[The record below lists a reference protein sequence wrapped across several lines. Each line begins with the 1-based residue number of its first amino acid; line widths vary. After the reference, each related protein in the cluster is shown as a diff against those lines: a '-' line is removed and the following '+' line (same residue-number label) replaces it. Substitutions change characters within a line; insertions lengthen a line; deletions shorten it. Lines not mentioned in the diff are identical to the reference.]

1 MSDETTRRG
10 PDSGRSGEALKVTD
24 RRKFSATGELRPGI
38 AVEDERAPAA
48 KAGTAATP
56 PPAPAAAASPRP
68 AAAGPAGETKPPG
81 AAPADPA
88 GRAARPGAV
97 DFQGLAYFLYMSA
110 LQELGVP
117 TEPGAPPGRPDLERA
132 RFFIEVLHLL
142 EEKTKGNLAPGEGKL
157 LDEIL
162 YNLRMQY
169 VAVSRGAAL

>member
-1 MSDETTRRG
+1 MSDEPVRRS
-10 PDSGRSGEALKVTD
+10 PDSSRSGESLKVTD
-24 RRKFSATGELRPGI
+24 RRKFSASGELRPGI
-38 AVEDERAPAA
+38 AVEEDRPPVP
-48 KAGTAATP
+48 KTGGDST
-56 PPAPAAAASPRP
+56 PPAPTATPQRP
-68 AAAGPAGETKPPG
+68 SSPG
-81 AAPADPA
+81 AAGEAQTAGSPAPEPT
-88 GRAARPGAV
+88 GRGARPGGV
-97 DFQGLAYFLYMSA
+97 DFQGFAYFLYMSA

-169 VAVSRGAAL
+169 VTASRGAGP

>member
-1 MSDETTRRG
+1 
-10 PDSGRSGEALKVTD
+10 
-24 RRKFSATGELRPGI
+24 
-38 AVEDERAPAA
+38 
-48 KAGTAATP
+48 
-56 PPAPAAAASPRP
+56 
-68 AAAGPAGETKPPG
+68 
-81 AAPADPA
+81 
-88 GRAARPGAV
+88 V
-97 DFQGLAYFLYMSA
+97 DFQGFAYFLYMSA

-169 VAVSRGAAL
+169 VTASRGAGP